1 MSGDLLNSNAAVKNK
16 SRNWAADAH
25 TLLFWGVVGVALF
38 ALTACQ
44 SGGGG
49 Y

>member
-1 MSGDLLNSNAAVKNK
+1 MKRAFLNSNAVVKTK
-16 SRNWAADAH
+16 RRNRAADAH
-25 TLLFWGVVGVALF
+25 TLLFWGIVGIALF